1 MLDIKHTQK
10 DLTIYEIKKLID
22 THRMYISHYRE
33 LQGMYDT
40 KNAIRSRV
48 KSDMTVPNNKIAHSY
63 ANYIV
68 TCSVGYFMGKEI
80 TYNFPGSYGDAF
92 NDIYKFNDEKAVNMQ
107 LATDCSIFGQAVEM
121 LFMDEESNIRFAPVD
136 ITEIIAIRTP
146 DVIGDVHTIIRHWD
160 EDDIIEDRIVTYV
173 EVYYQDRI
181 EKYMYGDI
189 DEYEGEAEVEQH
201 PFSDVPFIVYDNN
214 NSKMGDFEP
223 VIDLINAYDKAQS
236 DTANDFESF
245 TDCYLVVKGATLDAE
260 QAQQL
265 KELKVFNFPDS
276 EGDVSFVTK
285 QLNDAATEDYKN
297 RLDNDIHKF
306 SCVPNMSDESFASNA
321 SGVAMQYKLAGLN
334 YKTAVKEALFKKG
347 LLRRIELINGILNIT
362 CASEEIGEP
371 INLIKDV
378 DIKFTR
384 NTIDNL
390 SETADLVNKLVNIIS
405 KETALELLKDII
417 DPELEKQRVEE
428 EKEANMA
435 LMQEQGLA
443 PDSDEENSEDV
454 NNDDIEGESEEK

>member
-10 DLTIYEIKKLID
+10 DLSIYEIKKLID
-22 THRMYISHYRE
+22 IHKGRIMHYNHLYNMYNTHNSIKY
-33 LQGMYDT
+33 
-40 KNAIRSRV
+40 RV
-48 KSDMTVPNNKIAHSY
+48 KADSSVPNNTIAHSY

-80 TYNFPGSYGDAF
+80 TYNFPGSYGEIF

-136 ITEIIAIRTP
+136 VTEIIAIRTP
-146 DVIGDVHTIIRHWD
+146 DVVGDIHTIIRHWEE
-160 EDDIIEDRIVTYV
+160 EDLIEDRLITYV
-173 EVYYQDRI
+173 EVYYQDRV
-181 EKYMYGDI
+181 EKYSYGDI
-189 DEYEGEAEVEQH
+189 NMYHGEVEIESH
-201 PFSDVPFIVYDNN
+201 PFNDVPFIVYDNN

-236 DTANDFESF
+236 DTANDFEAF
-245 TDCYLVVKGATLDAE
+245 TDCYLVVKGATLDPE
-260 QAQQL
+260 QAQAL

-276 EGDVSFVTK
+276 EGDVAFVTK
-285 QLNDAATEDYKN
+285 NINDAATEDYKN

-362 CASEEIGEP
+362 ASNEATGEP

-405 KETALELLKDII
+405 KETALELLKDIV

-428 EKEANMA
+428 EREANMA
-435 LMQEQGLA
+435 LMDEQMNQ
-443 PDSDEENSEDV
+443 PQDEDNSEDI
-454 NNDDIEGESEEK
+454 NNDEEQKDDKEE